1 VCEGDSGGP
10 ALDAE
15 GRVVGVASRTGQ
27 NCTYAIYSAVSP
39 WGDWIVEVATRAFSL
54 GDYDAPEW
62 LSTADDALAAAPAI
76 DELPGNVGEVPAPG
90 SDDGDDAV
98 AAVPE
103 APELEDIGAGTVPSA
118 ARGDSGCSLTTGTR
132 RSPLSAGESVLGLG
146 VLGLVLARSRRKLPS
161 DPAPRGHR

>member
-1 VCEGDSGGP
+1 
-10 ALDAE
+10 
-15 GRVVGVASRTGQ
+15 
-27 NCTYAIYSAVSP
+27 
-39 WGDWIVEVATRAFSL
+39 
-54 GDYDAPEW
+54 
-62 LSTADDALAAAPAI
+62 
-76 DELPGNVGEVPAPG
+76 
-90 SDDGDDAV
+90 V

-118 ARGDSGCSLTTGTR
+118 ARGDSGCSLATGTR